1 MAPASG
7 HRENDHKP
15 PARPAHSLR
24 SHFFKLTS
32 LFDCSMQ
39 VNLSQQFEAESL
51 KRMIDATTDV
61 RELQSLA
68 RELTDLYFRQRAATA
83 WVVSE
88 Q

>member
-1 MAPASG
+1 MTLATG
-7 HRENDHKP
+7 HRECH
-15 PARPAHSLR
+15 RR
-24 SHFFKLTS
+24 SAGQGLSRTVVTFFKLPPTTGY
-32 LFDCSMQ
+32 LMQ

-61 RELQSLA
+61 HELQSLA

>member
-1 MAPASG
+1 M
-7 HRENDHKP
+7 H
-15 PARPAHSLR
+15 
-24 SHFFKLTS
+24 
-32 LFDCSMQ
+32 

-61 RELQSLA
+61 HELQSLA
-68 RELTDLYFRQRAATA
+68 RELTDLYIRQRAATA

>member
-1 MAPASG
+1 
-7 HRENDHKP
+7 
-15 PARPAHSLR
+15 
-24 SHFFKLTS
+24 
-32 LFDCSMQ
+32 MQ
-39 VNLSQQFEAESL
+39 ANLSQQFEAESF

-61 RELQSLA
+61 HELQTLA

>member
-1 MAPASG
+1 
-7 HRENDHKP
+7 
-15 PARPAHSLR
+15 
-24 SHFFKLTS
+24 
-32 LFDCSMQ
+32 MQ

-61 RELQSLA
+61 DELQSLA